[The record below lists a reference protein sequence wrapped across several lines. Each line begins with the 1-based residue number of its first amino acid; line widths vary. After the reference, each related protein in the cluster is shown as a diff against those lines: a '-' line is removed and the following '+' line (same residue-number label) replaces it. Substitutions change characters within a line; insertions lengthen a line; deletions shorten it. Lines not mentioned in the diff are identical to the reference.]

1 MDGTETSLRDTC
13 RLAPGGPFWGAC
25 VCAAGRAGGQL
36 APTHWALVLVKGPGK
51 RGFVCARA
59 CVHASV
65 CGYACTRVCKRAC
78 AARAVLWLGSGLEL
92 RGVSSRFCWSP
103 DCWSP
108 EPPGA
113 TCLGWAHG
121 SRTVPGGALRWVS
134 KLIPRGAPGSRLH
147 PHVAGCLLCATR
159 RLGGAGR
166 CPHGLALGWGGRREG
181 NATVDLAQGGPLE
194 GTAPGQ
200 A

>member
-1 MDGTETSLRDTC
+1 MALRPPSVTPAGW
-13 RLAPGGPFWGAC
+13 RPAGPSGERAFVLREGRGDSSHPHTGLWCWRRALGNAASC
-25 VCAAGRAGGQL
+25 VR
-36 APTHWALVLVKGPGK
+36 
-51 RGFVCARA
+51 ARA

-78 AARAVLWLGSGLEL
+78 AARTVLWLGSGLEL

-113 TCLGWAHG
+113 TCPGWAHG